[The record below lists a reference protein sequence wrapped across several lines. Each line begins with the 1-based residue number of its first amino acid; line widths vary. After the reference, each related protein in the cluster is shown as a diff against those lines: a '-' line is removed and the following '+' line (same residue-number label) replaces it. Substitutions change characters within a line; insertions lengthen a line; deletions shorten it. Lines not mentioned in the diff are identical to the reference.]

1 MTVKPG
7 TAAAILPLLLAHP
20 ANAAIILSS
29 NFDSITSATLTRQRY
44 GQFTAADGWKG
55 GKAGIE
61 IQTRNVAGKAF
72 SGDSFVELDTFANSS
87 MFIDLA
93 PGRYQIS
100 YYYSPRPGIAAASNG
115 IDLLLNGNLLDSV
128 TGTGGAQTQWQQRNV
143 DFRARTGGILAFA
156 ATGKSDGLGGY
167 LDSITLSAAT
177 VPEPESWALMII
189 GFGFIGAA
197 MRQRQRLA
205 VAMKAAV

>member
-1 MTVKPG
+1 MTINPG
-7 TAAAILPLLLAHP
+7 PVAALLPLLLAHP
-20 ANAAIILSS
+20 ASAAIILSS
-29 NFDSITSATLTRQRY
+29 DFDSLTSAALTRQRY
-44 GQFTAADGWKG
+44 GQFATAQGWTG

-72 SGDSFVELDTFANSS
+72 SGNSFVELDTFANSS
-87 MFIDLA
+87 MFVDLA

-205 VAMKAAV
+205 EPMNVAV

>member
-1 MTVKPG
+1 MTINPRPV
-7 TAAAILPLLLAHP
+7 AALLPLLLAHP
-20 ANAAIILSS
+20 ASAAIILSS
-29 NFDSITSATLTRQRY
+29 DFDSLTSAALTKQRY
-44 GQFTAADGWKG
+44 GQFATAEGWTG

-72 SGDSFVELDTFANSS
+72 SGNSFVELDTFANSS
-87 MFIDLA
+87 MFVNLA

-115 IDLLLNGNLLDSV
+115 IELLLNGNLLDSV
-128 TGTGGAQTQWQQRNV
+128 TGTGGAGTLWQQRNV
-143 DFRARTGGILAFA
+143 DFSARTGGILAFA

-167 LDSITLSAAT
+167 LDSISISAAT

-197 MRQRQRLA
+197 LRQRQRHA
-205 VAMKAAV
+205 MAMKVAA

>member
-1 MTVKPG
+1 MTTKARSF
-7 TAAAILPLLLAHP
+7 AALLPLLLAHP
-20 ANAAIILSS
+20 AHAAIILFSDFESISS
-29 NFDSITSATLTRQRY
+29 PTLTRQRY
-44 GQFTAADGWKG
+44 ANFSAAEGWTG
-55 GKAGIE
+55 GTGGIE

-72 SGDSFVELDTFANSS
+72 SGNSFVELDTFANSS
-87 MFIDLA
+87 MFVDVA
-93 PGRYQIS
+93 PGRYQLS
-100 YYYSPRPGIAAASNG
+100 YYYAPRPGIAAASNG
-115 IDLLLNGNLLDSV
+115 IELLLNGNLLDTV
-128 TGTGGAQTQWQQRNV
+128 TGTGGAGTLWQQRNI
-143 DFRARTGGILAFA
+143 DFRARTGGILSFA

-167 LDSITLSAAT
+167 LDSITLSAAN